1 MQSLVSARD
10 AGSSPLDIAVPVLVT
25 VFVLGV
31 IWAFAAVRRAS
42 ARKAHAQVAV
52 TGHGVWFGAVTPEE
66 LVWVLPDLDVSYGR
80 LLLTVGDGM
89 PVSVELSPSG
99 LCLRLRGWALRP
111 FHDQAWVV
119 PWTDVVGAISRP
131 AGYRSVSGKLSI
143 LPQTDLLITVV
154 GDSAADFRDWWV
166 LDDDVDDN
174 EPPPTP
180 EDDAD
185 DAAWLAEVSEDLGPD
200 WVPGTALLRVR
211 TSAPDGFTDAV
222 TRWAR
227 GKLPADN
234 AP

>member
-174 EPPPTP
+174 EPTP
-180 EDDAD
+180 HPRRRRRRRRVARRGQR
-185 DAAWLAEVSEDLGPD
+185 GP
-200 WVPGTALLRVR
+200 GA
-211 TSAPDGFTDAV
+211 
-222 TRWAR
+222 
-227 GKLPADN
+227 
-234 AP
+234 